1 MGLIMF
7 LTAQETQVL
16 GKFCRQ
22 MVYFGLTIV
31 AILFL
36 YFLADYYHEETFREF
51 GVVENIQLGLLSLS
65 AILFAG
71 EAVCLKKHS
80 AVLWFLASLC
90 ALGACR
96 ELDSFF
102 DTNLPIISWK
112 FGFLFPIAATI
123 NLYRQ
128 RKAARNSLFYFLETP
143 AFNLMF
149 TAVLIGL
156 ALAQVLGHRKFIAA
170 VLGEEVNARAVRRI
184 LEEGTEVIAYFLI
197 LLSTVECYFSFK
209 KK

>member
-1 MGLIMF
+1 MF
-7 LTAQETQVL
+7 LTTQETHIL

-22 MVYFGLTIV
+22 VVYFGLTI
-31 AILFL
+31 IGIFSL
-36 YFLADYYHEETFREF
+36 YLIADSYREETFEEF
-51 GVVENIQLGLLSLS
+51 GIVENIQLALLMLS
-65 AILFAG
+65 AVILSV
-71 EAVCLKKHS
+71 EAICIKKHS
-80 AVLWFLASLC
+80 ALLWFLASLC

-102 DTNLPIISWK
+102 DKNLPVISWK
-112 FGFLFPIAATI
+112 FGFLFPMASMI
-123 NLYRQ
+123 NLWRQ
-128 RKAARNSLFYFLETP
+128 RENARILLFQFLDTP

-170 VLGEEVNARAVRRI
+170 ALGEEVNARAVRRI
-184 LEEGTEVIAYFLI
+184 LEEGIEVVAYFLI
-197 LLSTVECYFSFK
+197 LLSTLECYFSFK